1 MDENKGR
8 NGWKMG
14 GRMTTR
20 GFAAE
25 TVARAD
31 AGHRCRRR
39 TGHGDDAALSKF
51 GAPIPVTLL
60 SPLSS

>member
-1 MDENKGR
+1 
-8 NGWKMG
+8 
-14 GRMTTR
+14 MTTR
-20 GFAAE
+20 GFGAE

-39 TGHGDDAALSKF
+39 TGHGDDAALSQF

-60 SPLSS
+60 SPLVITSKGSKDQECI